1 VSANLKNAKKGK
13 MSEKTFT
20 LNGRE
25 YKIKVE
31 KLADNSFDGKILR
44 DEKCIVKMNLSELD
58 ADDLRKARSEDAKNL
73 ILRLLES
80 YAKSGFI
87 IGKAN

>member
-1 VSANLKNAKKGK
+1 
-13 MSEKTFT
+13 MSEKTVT

-31 KLADNSFDGKILR
+31 TIADNSYDGKIFR

-58 ADDLRKARSEDAKNL
+58 ADDLRKARNEDAANL
-73 ILRLLES
+73 ISRLLES
-80 YAKSGFI
+80 YVKSGLI